1 MLRTEGIVLSEMRY
15 KDTSKILKIYTKK
28 YGKISVM
35 ARGAY
40 KPKSILIASTQ
51 PFSHNEYLL
60 HKGRAFYYLNQ
71 ASLIEPFYNIRE
83 KVERFLYGSY
93 LMELVDK
100 STPEE
105 EASEKL
111 FLLLAKAL
119 EVLANMEEGFNKFS
133 IAFGLKHISFLG
145 YRPNLGSCSH
155 CGRKDLVRMRFS
167 HPEGGI
173 ICQDC
178 FSVDPKARFL
188 DPAMYEAM
196 EALIFTPLDQ
206 LDKLKIEDKTLIGLE
221 ELVEEYILHSI
232 DRKEFNSLKMLKT
245 LV

>member
-15 KDTSKILKIYTKK
+15 KDTSKILNIYTRK

-51 PFSHNEYLL
+51 PFSYNEYLL
-60 HKGRAFYYLNQ
+60 HKGRSFYYLNQ
-71 ASLIEPFYNIRE
+71 ASLINPFYDMRE
-83 KVERFLYGSY
+83 NMERFLYGCY
-93 LMELVDK
+93 LLELVDK

-119 EVLANMEEGFNKFS
+119 EVLSYMESGFPKFS
-133 IAFGLKHISFLG
+133 TAFGLKYISFLG

-155 CGRKDLVRMRFS
+155 CGRKDLGRVKFS

-173 ICQDC
+173 ICKHC
-178 FSVDPKARFL
+178 FSVDPKARFM
-188 DPAMYEAM
+188 DRSMYRAM

-206 LDKLKIEDKTLIGLE
+206 LDDLHIEDSTLLGLE
-221 ELVEEYILHSI
+221 ELLDEYILYNI
-232 DRKEFNSLKMLKT
+232 DRKEFNSLKMLKS
-245 LV
+245 LI